1 MWIYKAHN
9 VSKQAESEVISE
21 TSLSS
26 QSLGYGTDKKPRTTK
41 INTRNPKIYTRNP
54 KN

>member
-1 MWIYKAHN
+1 M
-9 VSKQAESEVISE
+9 VLTKQ
-21 TSLSS
+21 T
-26 QSLGYGTDKKPRTTK
+26 YNTK